1 MARIYRATLFQTMT
15 LMKRLSA
22 MRMKCL
28 AIKEE
33 KMFRLG
39 PRLRTF
45 RKTRR
50 RQQRGRGKTTD
61 LMSRTIAQHV
71 RLAVPCKMTT

>member
-1 MARIYRATLFQTMT
+1 
-15 LMKRLSA
+15 

-39 PRLRTF
+39 PRLGTF

-50 RQQRGRGKTTD
+50 RQQRGRGKTKD

-71 RLAVPCKMTT
+71 RLAVPCKMTTLNHQRLRGLKKGTRRQIIII